1 MKKRSG
7 RLRQM
12 IFILAF
18 ILLQIGQVWAQ
29 SEKLSLSG
37 APGNLTDLFSFI
49 QEKYGYRFFYNNDLV
64 KPDVSIKLSSQE
76 MTLQDLLKELSA
88 KTGLSFRL
96 MENKLIVVEDPSKQT
111 TLTIKGKVTS
121 GADNQPLP
129 GVNVL
134 AKGTFNGVITN
145 T

>member
-1 MKKRSG
+1 
-7 RLRQM
+7 M

-18 ILLQIGQVWAQ
+18 ILLQIGQVRAQ

-96 MENKLIVVEDPSKQT
+96 MENKLIVVEDPVQANN
-111 TLTIKGKVTS
+111 
-121 GADNQPLP
+121 ADN
-129 GVNVL
+129 
-134 AKGTFNGVITN
+134 KGESDIRR
-145 T
+145 